1 MKILI
6 YLGHPAHYYTFK
18 NVLPKLK
25 EDGCEVEVLIK
36 KKDVLEQVL
45 DNAGIPYHNILKEG
59 RRDSKF
65 GILLGIL
72 KRTMRLNAFCSKFH
86 PDILV
91 GTSVENSFIGHF
103 RHIPV
108 INLNEDDVTVG
119 RMYARLSY
127 PWSDVILSPTV
138 CDNGRWNGKTVK
150 YSGYHELAYLHPS
163 HFIPDQKHVEKYF
176 PVDPPYFLL
185 RLSKLNAY
193 HDKGIK
199 GLDNEAVEKLLDILL
214 PHGRVF
220 ITSERELPP
229 QLNAFRLSID
239 PIDIHHVMA
248 FASLFIGD
256 SQTMAAESGVLGVP
270 FVRFNDFVGR
280 IGYLREM
287 EEEYKLGVGIQSDN
301 RSKLFVTVEELL
313 SMPNRQ
319 GVFQKRREMMLSAK
333 INFATFLQ
341 WFIEGYPKSSSIME
355 ENPDYQLVFK

>member
-6 YLGHPAHYYTFK
+6 YFGHPAHFYTFK

-25 EDGCEVEVLIK
+25 EGGCEVEILIK
-36 KKDVLEQVL
+36 KKDVLELVL

-59 RRDSKF
+59 RRDTKF
-65 GILLGIL
+65 GIIWGIL
-72 KRTMRLNAFCSKFH
+72 KRTMRLNTFCSKFH

-108 INLNEDDVTVG
+108 INLNEDDVVVG

-176 PVDPPYFLL
+176 PADPPYFLL

-220 ITSERELPP
+220 ITSERELPSR
-229 QLNAFRLSID
+229 LNSFRLSID

-248 FASLFIGD
+248 FASLFLGD
-256 SQTMAAESGVLGVP
+256 SQTMAAEAGVLGVP

-280 IGYLREM
+280 IGYLREL
-287 EEEYKLGVGIQSDN
+287 EDVYHLGFGIKTHEVDKLYDTVKSLVFMDN
-301 RSKLFVTVEELL
+301 RRE
-313 SMPNRQ
+313 
-319 GVFQKRREMMLSAK
+319 VFQQRRMKMLSEK
-333 INFATFLQ
+333 IDYAAFLFWFLENYPQSKWTFND
-341 WFIEGYPKSSSIME
+341 
-355 ENPDYQLVFK
+355 NPDIQFQFK